1 MNQETDLVQTDSGF
15 VGNLSQKVS
24 AKIQFVVC
32 KFEMN
37 LGRIHL
43 KPQL

>member
-1 MNQETDLVQTDSGF
+1 MIQETDSEQNDFGF
-15 VGNLSQKVS
+15 VGNLSQKAS